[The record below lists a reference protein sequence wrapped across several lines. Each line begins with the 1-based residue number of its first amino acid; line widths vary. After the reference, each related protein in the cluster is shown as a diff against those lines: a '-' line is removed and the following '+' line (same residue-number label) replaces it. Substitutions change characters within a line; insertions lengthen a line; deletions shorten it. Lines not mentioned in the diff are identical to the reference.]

1 MTKKMKNPLN
11 RRLPRELKSEF
22 GKYLVIFLFF
32 IMVISLVSGFLVA
45 DTSLHTA
52 YLDAFDK
59 YNIEDG
65 NFAYAEEASD
75 DAIAAIEKDGK
86 VKVYA
91 NFYKEEDTDDFESTF
106 RAFGERNDIDK
117 VCLLDGDM
125 PKADTDVAIDR
136 LYAKNHDLEI
146 GDKFGVAG
154 KDLTISGIV
163 ALSDYSTLYQNASDM
178 MFDNDK
184 FGVGVMTDA
193 GFAALRENHL
203 YYNYSWSYDTA
214 PEDDAEA
221 KDMAEDLMPI
231 LAENGMLTNFL
242 PEYLNQAIIFAGDD
256 MGGDMSMILA
266 FLYIVIVILAFV
278 FSITIS
284 NNITKEANVI
294 GTLRA
299 SGYSRGEM
307 VRHYLI
313 MPMLVLLV
321 AAVVGN
327 VLGYTWLEQIFANQ
341 YLASYGLT
349 TYEVLLN
356 PQAFVLTTVIPLILL
371 FIINFVMLTV
381 KMRISPLQFIR
392 RDLSKRMKKKAFRL
406 NTKIPIMRRFQM
418 RVIFQNFPNHVMI
431 FFGVFFANF
440 ILMFG
445 MILQPMLAHYQ
456 NTITDNVLSA
466 YQYILKT
473 PAETET
479 GGAEKFCFGSLDTLP
494 EKRSSESVSLY
505 GVKPDSD
512 YVKLHSSGKKVDIST
527 AYAEKYGVEKGD
539 TITLK
544 DPYGSDKYK
553 FEVGGIYDYPST
565 IAVFME
571 QDLFRQ
577 TFDYDSDYFNAYFSD
592 QKIKDIDD
600 ALISTEITVDDLTKT
615 SRQLIRSMGSMMN
628 LFLVFGALMFVLILY
643 LLSKIIIEKNAQS
656 ISMVK
661 ILGYNNREINRIYLH
676 STTIV
681 VILCILITIPISSLV
696 MKEVVE
702 VVFFEYSGWITY
714 YSIIFTNQKSNT
726 ARGKLLLRYCFFLL
740 IINRKSPPLLFPHA
754 VVRRCTA
761 DCFAECFCEIAGAA
775 ESALHGDF
783 RHAQIRIGQQF
794 DALGNAVFRQISI
807 GCLVQVFLENGAAA
821 AAADVPCCGD
831 VL

>member
-65 NFAYAEEASD
+65 NFAYAEEAFD

-91 NFYKEEDTDDFESTF
+91 NFYKEESTDDFESTF

-136 LYAKNHDLEI
+136 LYAKNHNLEI

-203 YYNYSWSYDTA
+203 HYNYSWSYDTA

-327 VLGYTWLEQIFANQ
+327 VLGYTWLEQIFADQ

-349 TYEVLLN
+349 TYEVLIN

-392 RDLSKRMKKKAFRL
+392 RDLSKRKKKKAFRL

-445 MILQPMLAHYQ
+445 MILQPMLVHYQ

-479 GGAEKFCFGSLDTLP
+479 DGAEKFCFGSLDTLP

-512 YVKLHSSGKKVDIST
+512 YVKLYSSGKKVDIST

-714 YSIIFTNQKSNT
+714 YMPAVTYVEVAASGVICYAIVAFLLNQKVKKIPMS
-726 ARGKLLLRYCFFLL
+726 
-740 IINRKSPPLLFPHA
+740 
-754 VVRRCTA
+754 
-761 DCFAECFCEIAGAA
+761 
-775 ESALHGDF
+775 
-783 RHAQIRIGQQF
+783 
-794 DALGNAVFRQISI
+794 DALKNV
-807 GCLVQVFLENGAAA
+807 E
-821 AAADVPCCGD
+821 
-831 VL
+831 

>member
-75 DAIAAIEKDGK
+75 DAIAAIEKDSK

-154 KDLTISGIV
+154 KNLTISGIV

-203 YYNYSWSYDTA
+203 HYNYSWSYDTA

-392 RDLSKRMKKKAFRL
+392 RDLSKRKKKKAFRL

-445 MILQPMLAHYQ
+445 MILQPMLVHYQ

-479 GGAEKFCFGSLDTLP
+479 DGAEKFCFGSLDTLP

-714 YSIIFTNQKSNT
+714 YMPAVTYVEVAASGIICY
-726 ARGKLLLRYCFFLL
+726 AIVAFLL
-740 IINRKSPPLLFPHA
+740 NRKVKKIPMS
-754 VVRRCTA
+754 
-761 DCFAECFCEIAGAA
+761 
-775 ESALHGDF
+775 
-783 RHAQIRIGQQF
+783 
-794 DALGNAVFRQISI
+794 DALKNV
-807 GCLVQVFLENGAAA
+807 E
-821 AAADVPCCGD
+821 
-831 VL
+831 

>member
-203 YYNYSWSYDTA
+203 HYNYSWSYDTA

-349 TYEVLLN
+349 TYEVLIN

-392 RDLSKRMKKKAFRL
+392 RDLSKRKKKKAFRL

-445 MILQPMLAHYQ
+445 MILQPMLVHYQ

-479 GGAEKFCFGSLDTLP
+479 DGAEKFCFGSLDTLP

-714 YSIIFTNQKSNT
+714 YMPAVTYVEVAASGIICY
-726 ARGKLLLRYCFFLL
+726 AIVAFLL
-740 IINRKSPPLLFPHA
+740 NRKVKKIPMS
-754 VVRRCTA
+754 
-761 DCFAECFCEIAGAA
+761 
-775 ESALHGDF
+775 
-783 RHAQIRIGQQF
+783 
-794 DALGNAVFRQISI
+794 DALKNV
-807 GCLVQVFLENGAAA
+807 E
-821 AAADVPCCGD
+821 
-831 VL
+831 

>member
-52 YLDAFDK
+52 YLEAFDK

-203 YYNYSWSYDTA
+203 HYNYSWGYDTA

-284 NNITKEANVI
+284 NNITKEANAI

-356 PQAFVLTTVIPLILL
+356 PQAFVLTTMIPLILL

-392 RDLSKRMKKKAFRL
+392 RDLSKRKKKKAFRL

-418 RVIFQNFPNHVMI
+418 RVILQNFPNHVMI

-445 MILQPMLAHYQ
+445 MILQPMLVHYQ

-479 GGAEKFCFGSLDTLP
+479 DGAEKFCFGSLDTLP

-512 YVKLHSSGKKVDIST
+512 YVKLHSSGKKVDISI

-714 YSIIFTNQKSNT
+714 YMPAVTYVEVAASGIICY
-726 ARGKLLLRYCFFLL
+726 AIVAFLL
-740 IINRKSPPLLFPHA
+740 NRKVKKIPMS
-754 VVRRCTA
+754 
-761 DCFAECFCEIAGAA
+761 
-775 ESALHGDF
+775 
-783 RHAQIRIGQQF
+783 
-794 DALGNAVFRQISI
+794 DALKNV
-807 GCLVQVFLENGAAA
+807 E
-821 AAADVPCCGD
+821 
-831 VL
+831 

>member
-125 PKADTDVAIDR
+125 PRADTDVAIDR

-203 YYNYSWSYDTA
+203 HYNYSWSYDTA

-392 RDLSKRMKKKAFRL
+392 RDLSKRKRKKAFRL

-445 MILQPMLAHYQ
+445 MILQPMLVHYQ

-479 GGAEKFCFGSLDTLP
+479 DGAEKFCFGSLDTLP

-714 YSIIFTNQKSNT
+714 YMPAVTYVEVAASGVICYAIV
-726 ARGKLLLRYCFFLL
+726 AFLL
-740 IINRKSPPLLFPHA
+740 NRKVKKIPMS
-754 VVRRCTA
+754 
-761 DCFAECFCEIAGAA
+761 
-775 ESALHGDF
+775 
-783 RHAQIRIGQQF
+783 
-794 DALGNAVFRQISI
+794 DALKNV
-807 GCLVQVFLENGAAA
+807 E
-821 AAADVPCCGD
+821 
-831 VL
+831 

>member
-65 NFAYAEEASD
+65 NFAYVEEASD

-203 YYNYSWSYDTA
+203 HYNYSWSYDTA

-392 RDLSKRMKKKAFRL
+392 RDLSKRKKKKAFRL

-445 MILQPMLAHYQ
+445 MILQPMLVHYQ

-479 GGAEKFCFGSLDTLP
+479 DGAEKFCFDSLDTLP

-714 YSIIFTNQKSNT
+714 YMPAVTYVEVAASGIICY
-726 ARGKLLLRYCFFLL
+726 AIVAFLL
-740 IINRKSPPLLFPHA
+740 NRKVKKIPMS
-754 VVRRCTA
+754 
-761 DCFAECFCEIAGAA
+761 
-775 ESALHGDF
+775 
-783 RHAQIRIGQQF
+783 
-794 DALGNAVFRQISI
+794 DALKNV
-807 GCLVQVFLENGAAA
+807 E
-821 AAADVPCCGD
+821 
-831 VL
+831 

>member
-65 NFAYAEEASD
+65 NFAYAEEAFD

-91 NFYKEEDTDDFESTF
+91 NFYKEESTDDFESTF

-136 LYAKNHDLEI
+136 LYAKNHNLEI

-203 YYNYSWSYDTA
+203 HYNYSWSYDTA

-327 VLGYTWLEQIFANQ
+327 VLGYTWLEQIFADQ

-349 TYEVLLN
+349 TYEVLIN

-392 RDLSKRMKKKAFRL
+392 RDLSKRKKKKAFRL

-445 MILQPMLAHYQ
+445 MILQPMLVHYQ

-479 GGAEKFCFGSLDTLP
+479 DGAEKFCFGSLDTLP

-512 YVKLHSSGKKVDIST
+512 YVKLYSSGKKVDIST

-702 VVFFEYSGWITY
+702 VVFFEYSGWITMHFLQL
-714 YSIIFTNQKSNT
+714 SI
-726 ARGKLLLRYCFFLL
+726 L
-740 IINRKSPPLLFPHA
+740 
-754 VVRRCTA
+754 
-761 DCFAECFCEIAGAA
+761 
-775 ESALHGDF
+775 
-783 RHAQIRIGQQF
+783 
-794 DALGNAVFRQISI
+794 
-807 GCLVQVFLENGAAA
+807 
-821 AAADVPCCGD
+821 
-831 VL
+831 

>member
-203 YYNYSWSYDTA
+203 HYNYSWSYDTA

-381 KMRISPLQFIR
+381 KMQISPLQFIR
-392 RDLSKRMKKKAFRL
+392 RDLSKRKKKKAFRL

-445 MILQPMLAHYQ
+445 MILQPMLVHYQ

-479 GGAEKFCFGSLDTLP
+479 DGAEKFCFGSLDTLP

-571 QDLFRQ
+571 QDLFNQ

-643 LLSKIIIEKNAQS
+643 LLSKIIVEKNAQS

-714 YSIIFTNQKSNT
+714 YMPAVTYVEVAASGIICY
-726 ARGKLLLRYCFFLL
+726 AIVAFLL
-740 IINRKSPPLLFPHA
+740 NRKVKKIPMS
-754 VVRRCTA
+754 
-761 DCFAECFCEIAGAA
+761 
-775 ESALHGDF
+775 
-783 RHAQIRIGQQF
+783 
-794 DALGNAVFRQISI
+794 DALKNV
-807 GCLVQVFLENGAAA
+807 E
-821 AAADVPCCGD
+821 
-831 VL
+831 

>member
-91 NFYKEEDTDDFESTF
+91 NFYKEESTDDFESTF
-106 RAFGERNDIDK
+106 RVFGERNDIDK

-154 KDLTISGIV
+154 KDLIISGIV

-203 YYNYSWSYDTA
+203 HYNYSWSYDTA

-256 MGGDMSMILA
+256 MGSDMSMILA

-392 RDLSKRMKKKAFRL
+392 RDLSKRKKKKAFRL

-445 MILQPMLAHYQ
+445 MILQPMLVHYQ

-479 GGAEKFCFGSLDTLP
+479 DGAEKFCFGSLDTLP

-714 YSIIFTNQKSNT
+714 YMPAVTYVEVAASGIICY
-726 ARGKLLLRYCFFLL
+726 AIVAFLL
-740 IINRKSPPLLFPHA
+740 NRKVKKIPMS
-754 VVRRCTA
+754 
-761 DCFAECFCEIAGAA
+761 
-775 ESALHGDF
+775 
-783 RHAQIRIGQQF
+783 
-794 DALGNAVFRQISI
+794 DALKNV
-807 GCLVQVFLENGAAA
+807 E
-821 AAADVPCCGD
+821 
-831 VL
+831 

>member
-154 KDLTISGIV
+154 KALTISGIV

-203 YYNYSWSYDTA
+203 HYNYSWSYDTA

-256 MGGDMSMILA
+256 MGSDMSMILA

-392 RDLSKRMKKKAFRL
+392 RDLSKRKKKKAFRL

-445 MILQPMLAHYQ
+445 MILQPMLVHYQ
-456 NTITDNVLSA
+456 DTITDNMFSA

-479 GGAEKFCFGSLDTLP
+479 DGAEKFCFGSLDTLP

-505 GVKPDSD
+505 GVKPGSD

-714 YSIIFTNQKSNT
+714 YMPAVTYVEVAASGIICY
-726 ARGKLLLRYCFFLL
+726 AIVAFLL
-740 IINRKSPPLLFPHA
+740 NRKVKKIPMS
-754 VVRRCTA
+754 
-761 DCFAECFCEIAGAA
+761 
-775 ESALHGDF
+775 
-783 RHAQIRIGQQF
+783 
-794 DALGNAVFRQISI
+794 DALKNV
-807 GCLVQVFLENGAAA
+807 E
-821 AAADVPCCGD
+821 
-831 VL
+831 

>member
-65 NFAYAEEASD
+65 NFAYVEEASD

-203 YYNYSWSYDTA
+203 HYNYSWSYNTA

-221 KDMAEDLMPI
+221 KDMAEDLLPI

-356 PQAFVLTTVIPLILL
+356 PQAFVLTTVIPMILL

-392 RDLSKRMKKKAFRL
+392 RDLSKRKKKKAFRL
-406 NTKIPIMRRFQM
+406 NTKIPIMRRFQV

-445 MILQPMLAHYQ
+445 MILQPMLVHYQ

-479 GGAEKFCFGSLDTLP
+479 DGAEKFCFGSLDTLP

-714 YSIIFTNQKSNT
+714 YMPAATYVEVAASGIICY
-726 ARGKLLLRYCFFLL
+726 AIVAFLP
-740 IINRKSPPLLFPHA
+740 NRKVKKIPMS
-754 VVRRCTA
+754 
-761 DCFAECFCEIAGAA
+761 
-775 ESALHGDF
+775 
-783 RHAQIRIGQQF
+783 
-794 DALGNAVFRQISI
+794 DALKNV
-807 GCLVQVFLENGAAA
+807 E
-821 AAADVPCCGD
+821 
-831 VL
+831 

>member
-136 LYAKNHDLEI
+136 LYAKNHNLEI

-203 YYNYSWSYDTA
+203 HYNYSWSYDTA

-327 VLGYTWLEQIFANQ
+327 VLGYTWLEQIFADQ

-349 TYEVLLN
+349 TYEVLIN

-392 RDLSKRMKKKAFRL
+392 RDLSKRKKKKAFRL

-445 MILQPMLAHYQ
+445 MILQPMLVHYQ

-479 GGAEKFCFGSLDTLP
+479 DGAEKFCFGSLDTLP

-512 YVKLHSSGKKVDIST
+512 YVKLYSSGKKVDIST

-714 YSIIFTNQKSNT
+714 YMPAVTYVEVAASGVICYAIV
-726 ARGKLLLRYCFFLL
+726 AFLL
-740 IINRKSPPLLFPHA
+740 NRKVKKIPMS
-754 VVRRCTA
+754 
-761 DCFAECFCEIAGAA
+761 
-775 ESALHGDF
+775 
-783 RHAQIRIGQQF
+783 
-794 DALGNAVFRQISI
+794 DALKNV
-807 GCLVQVFLENGAAA
+807 E
-821 AAADVPCCGD
+821 
-831 VL
+831 

>member
-75 DAIAAIEKDGK
+75 DAVAAIEKDGK

-106 RAFGERNDIDK
+106 RVFGERNDIDK

-203 YYNYSWSYDTA
+203 HYNYSWSYDTA

-256 MGGDMSMILA
+256 MGSDMSMILA

-392 RDLSKRMKKKAFRL
+392 RDLSKRKKKKAFRL

-445 MILQPMLAHYQ
+445 MILQPMLVHYQ

-479 GGAEKFCFGSLDTLP
+479 DGAEKFCFGSLDTLP

-696 MKEVVE
+696 MKEVME

-714 YSIIFTNQKSNT
+714 YMPAVTYVEVAASGVICYAIV
-726 ARGKLLLRYCFFLL
+726 AFLL
-740 IINRKSPPLLFPHA
+740 NRKVKKIPMS
-754 VVRRCTA
+754 
-761 DCFAECFCEIAGAA
+761 
-775 ESALHGDF
+775 
-783 RHAQIRIGQQF
+783 
-794 DALGNAVFRQISI
+794 DALKNV
-807 GCLVQVFLENGAAA
+807 E
-821 AAADVPCCGD
+821 
-831 VL
+831 

>member
-125 PKADTDVAIDR
+125 PRADTDVAIDR

-203 YYNYSWSYDTA
+203 HYNYSWSYDTA

-221 KDMAEDLMPI
+221 KDMAEDLMPV

-349 TYEVLLN
+349 TYEVLIN

-392 RDLSKRMKKKAFRL
+392 RDLSKRKKKKAFRL

-418 RVIFQNFPNHVMI
+418 RVIFQNLPNHVMI

-445 MILQPMLAHYQ
+445 MILQPMLVHYQ

-479 GGAEKFCFGSLDTLP
+479 DGAEKFCFGSLDTLP

-714 YSIIFTNQKSNT
+714 YMPAVTYVEVAASGVICYAIV
-726 ARGKLLLRYCFFLL
+726 AFLL
-740 IINRKSPPLLFPHA
+740 NRKVKKIPMS
-754 VVRRCTA
+754 
-761 DCFAECFCEIAGAA
+761 
-775 ESALHGDF
+775 
-783 RHAQIRIGQQF
+783 
-794 DALGNAVFRQISI
+794 DALKNV
-807 GCLVQVFLENGAAA
+807 E
-821 AAADVPCCGD
+821 
-831 VL
+831 

>member
-203 YYNYSWSYDTA
+203 HYNYSWSYDTA

-256 MGGDMSMILA
+256 MGSDMSMILA

-392 RDLSKRMKKKAFRL
+392 RDLSKRKKKKAFRL

-479 GGAEKFCFGSLDTLP
+479 DGAEKFCFGSLDTLP

-714 YSIIFTNQKSNT
+714 YMPAVTYVEVAASGIICY
-726 ARGKLLLRYCFFLL
+726 AIVAFLL
-740 IINRKSPPLLFPHA
+740 NRKVKKIPMS
-754 VVRRCTA
+754 
-761 DCFAECFCEIAGAA
+761 
-775 ESALHGDF
+775 
-783 RHAQIRIGQQF
+783 
-794 DALGNAVFRQISI
+794 DALKNV
-807 GCLVQVFLENGAAA
+807 E
-821 AAADVPCCGD
+821 
-831 VL
+831 

>member
-203 YYNYSWSYDTA
+203 HYNYSWSYDTA

-284 NNITKEANVI
+284 NNITREANVI

-392 RDLSKRMKKKAFRL
+392 RDLSKRKKKKAFRL

-445 MILQPMLAHYQ
+445 MILQPMLVHYQ

-466 YQYILKT
+466 YQYILKA

-479 GGAEKFCFGSLDTLP
+479 DGAEKFCFGSLDTLP

-714 YSIIFTNQKSNT
+714 YMPAVTYVEVAASGIICY
-726 ARGKLLLRYCFFLL
+726 AIVAFLL
-740 IINRKSPPLLFPHA
+740 NRKVKKIPMS
-754 VVRRCTA
+754 
-761 DCFAECFCEIAGAA
+761 
-775 ESALHGDF
+775 
-783 RHAQIRIGQQF
+783 
-794 DALGNAVFRQISI
+794 DALKNV
-807 GCLVQVFLENGAAA
+807 E
-821 AAADVPCCGD
+821 
-831 VL
+831 

>member
-203 YYNYSWSYDTA
+203 HYNYSWSYDTA

-381 KMRISPLQFIR
+381 KMQISPLQFIR
-392 RDLSKRMKKKAFRL
+392 RDLSKRKKKKAFRL

-445 MILQPMLAHYQ
+445 MILQPMLVHYQ

-479 GGAEKFCFGSLDTLP
+479 DGAEKFCFGSLDTLP

-615 SRQLIRSMGSMMN
+615 FRQLIRSMGSMMN

-714 YSIIFTNQKSNT
+714 YMPAVTYVEVAASGIICY
-726 ARGKLLLRYCFFLL
+726 AIVAFLL
-740 IINRKSPPLLFPHA
+740 NRKVKKIPMS
-754 VVRRCTA
+754 
-761 DCFAECFCEIAGAA
+761 
-775 ESALHGDF
+775 
-783 RHAQIRIGQQF
+783 
-794 DALGNAVFRQISI
+794 DALKNV
-807 GCLVQVFLENGAAA
+807 E
-821 AAADVPCCGD
+821 
-831 VL
+831 

>member
-52 YLDAFDK
+52 YLDAFEK

-125 PKADTDVAIDR
+125 PRADTDVAIDR

-203 YYNYSWSYDTA
+203 HYNYSWSYDTA

-327 VLGYTWLEQIFANQ
+327 VLGYTWLEQIFADQ

-392 RDLSKRMKKKAFRL
+392 RDLSKRKKKKAFRL

-445 MILQPMLAHYQ
+445 MILQPMLVHYQ

-479 GGAEKFCFGSLDTLP
+479 DGAEKFCFGSLDTLP

-571 QDLFRQ
+571 QDLFNQ
-577 TFDYDSDYFNAYFSD
+577 MFDYDSDYFNAYFSD

-696 MKEVVE
+696 MKEVME

-714 YSIIFTNQKSNT
+714 YMPAVTYVEVAASGVICYAIV
-726 ARGKLLLRYCFFLL
+726 AFLL
-740 IINRKSPPLLFPHA
+740 NRKVKKIPRS
-754 VVRRCTA
+754 
-761 DCFAECFCEIAGAA
+761 
-775 ESALHGDF
+775 
-783 RHAQIRIGQQF
+783 
-794 DALGNAVFRQISI
+794 DALKNV
-807 GCLVQVFLENGAAA
+807 E
-821 AAADVPCCGD
+821 
-831 VL
+831 

>member
-203 YYNYSWSYDTA
+203 HYNYSWSYDTA

-392 RDLSKRMKKKAFRL
+392 RDLSKRKKKKAFRL

-418 RVIFQNFPNHVMI
+418 RVIFQNFPNHIMI

-445 MILQPMLAHYQ
+445 MILQPMLVHYQ

-473 PAETET
+473 PTETET
-479 GGAEKFCFGSLDTLP
+479 DGAEKFCFGSLDTLP

-714 YSIIFTNQKSNT
+714 YMPAVTYVEVAASGIICY
-726 ARGKLLLRYCFFLL
+726 AIVAFLL
-740 IINRKSPPLLFPHA
+740 NRKVKKIPMS
-754 VVRRCTA
+754 
-761 DCFAECFCEIAGAA
+761 
-775 ESALHGDF
+775 
-783 RHAQIRIGQQF
+783 
-794 DALGNAVFRQISI
+794 DALKNV
-807 GCLVQVFLENGAAA
+807 E
-821 AAADVPCCGD
+821 
-831 VL
+831 

>member
-11 RRLPRELKSEF
+11 RRLPRELKNEF

-154 KDLTISGIV
+154 KALTISGIV

-203 YYNYSWSYDTA
+203 HYNYSWSYDTA

-256 MGGDMSMILA
+256 MGSDMSMILA

-284 NNITKEANVI
+284 NNITREANVI

-371 FIINFVMLTV
+371 FLINFVMLTV

-392 RDLSKRMKKKAFRL
+392 RDLSKRKKKKAFRL

-445 MILQPMLAHYQ
+445 MILQPMLVHYQ

-479 GGAEKFCFGSLDTLP
+479 DGAEKFCFGSLDTLP

-714 YSIIFTNQKSNT
+714 YMPAVTYVKVAVSGIICY
-726 ARGKLLLRYCFFLL
+726 AIVAFLL
-740 IINRKSPPLLFPHA
+740 TRKVKKIPMS
-754 VVRRCTA
+754 
-761 DCFAECFCEIAGAA
+761 
-775 ESALHGDF
+775 
-783 RHAQIRIGQQF
+783 
-794 DALGNAVFRQISI
+794 DALKNV
-807 GCLVQVFLENGAAA
+807 E
-821 AAADVPCCGD
+821 
-831 VL
+831 

>member
-154 KDLTISGIV
+154 KNLTISGIV

-203 YYNYSWSYDTA
+203 HYNYSWSYDTA

-284 NNITKEANVI
+284 NNITREANVI

-392 RDLSKRMKKKAFRL
+392 RDLSKRKKKKAFRL

-445 MILQPMLAHYQ
+445 MILQPMLVHYQ

-473 PAETET
+473 PTETET
-479 GGAEKFCFGSLDTLP
+479 DGAEKFCFGSLDTLP

-571 QDLFRQ
+571 QDLFHQ

-714 YSIIFTNQKSNT
+714 YMPAVTYVEVAASGIICY
-726 ARGKLLLRYCFFLL
+726 AIVAFLL
-740 IINRKSPPLLFPHA
+740 NRKVKKIPMS
-754 VVRRCTA
+754 
-761 DCFAECFCEIAGAA
+761 
-775 ESALHGDF
+775 
-783 RHAQIRIGQQF
+783 
-794 DALGNAVFRQISI
+794 DALKNV
-807 GCLVQVFLENGAAA
+807 E
-821 AAADVPCCGD
+821 
-831 VL
+831 

>member
-11 RRLPRELKSEF
+11 RRLPRELKNEF

-203 YYNYSWSYDTA
+203 HYNYSWSYDTA

-256 MGGDMSMILA
+256 MGSDMSMILA

-299 SGYSRGEM
+299 SGYSRREM

-392 RDLSKRMKKKAFRL
+392 RDLSKRKKKKAFRL

-445 MILQPMLAHYQ
+445 MILQPMLVHYQ

-479 GGAEKFCFGSLDTLP
+479 DGAEKFCFGSLDTLP

-714 YSIIFTNQKSNT
+714 YMPAVTYVKVAVSGIICY
-726 ARGKLLLRYCFFLL
+726 AIVAFLL
-740 IINRKSPPLLFPHA
+740 NRKVKKIPMS
-754 VVRRCTA
+754 
-761 DCFAECFCEIAGAA
+761 
-775 ESALHGDF
+775 
-783 RHAQIRIGQQF
+783 
-794 DALGNAVFRQISI
+794 DALKNV
-807 GCLVQVFLENGAAA
+807 E
-821 AAADVPCCGD
+821 
-831 VL
+831 

>member
-203 YYNYSWSYDTA
+203 HYNYSWSYDTA

-266 FLYIVIVILAFV
+266 FLCIVIVILAFV

-381 KMRISPLQFIR
+381 KMQISPLQFIR
-392 RDLSKRMKKKAFRL
+392 RDLSKRKKKKAFRL

-445 MILQPMLAHYQ
+445 MILQPMLVHYQ

-479 GGAEKFCFGSLDTLP
+479 DGAEKFCFGSLDTLP

-714 YSIIFTNQKSNT
+714 YMPAVTYVEVAASGIICY
-726 ARGKLLLRYCFFLL
+726 AIVAFLL
-740 IINRKSPPLLFPHA
+740 NRKVKKIPMS
-754 VVRRCTA
+754 
-761 DCFAECFCEIAGAA
+761 
-775 ESALHGDF
+775 
-783 RHAQIRIGQQF
+783 
-794 DALGNAVFRQISI
+794 DALKNV
-807 GCLVQVFLENGAAA
+807 E
-821 AAADVPCCGD
+821 
-831 VL
+831 

>member
-203 YYNYSWSYDTA
+203 HYNYSWSYDTA

-445 MILQPMLAHYQ
+445 MILQPMLVHYQ

-479 GGAEKFCFGSLDTLP
+479 DGAEKFCFGSLDTLP

-615 SRQLIRSMGSMMN
+615 SRQLIRSMGSMMD

-714 YSIIFTNQKSNT
+714 YMPAVTYVEVAASGIICY
-726 ARGKLLLRYCFFLL
+726 AIVAFLL
-740 IINRKSPPLLFPHA
+740 NRKVKKIPMS
-754 VVRRCTA
+754 
-761 DCFAECFCEIAGAA
+761 
-775 ESALHGDF
+775 
-783 RHAQIRIGQQF
+783 
-794 DALGNAVFRQISI
+794 DALKNV
-807 GCLVQVFLENGAAA
+807 E
-821 AAADVPCCGD
+821 
-831 VL
+831 

>member
-154 KDLTISGIV
+154 KNLTISGIV

-193 GFAALRENHL
+193 GFATLRENHL
-203 YYNYSWSYDTA
+203 HYNYSWSYDTA

-284 NNITKEANVI
+284 NNITREANVI

-392 RDLSKRMKKKAFRL
+392 RDLSKRKKKKAFRL

-445 MILQPMLAHYQ
+445 MILQPMLVHYQ

-473 PAETET
+473 PTETET
-479 GGAEKFCFGSLDTLP
+479 DGAEKFCFGSLDTLP

-714 YSIIFTNQKSNT
+714 YMPAVTYVEVAASGIICY
-726 ARGKLLLRYCFFLL
+726 AIVAFLL
-740 IINRKSPPLLFPHA
+740 NRKVKKIPMS
-754 VVRRCTA
+754 
-761 DCFAECFCEIAGAA
+761 
-775 ESALHGDF
+775 
-783 RHAQIRIGQQF
+783 
-794 DALGNAVFRQISI
+794 DALKNV
-807 GCLVQVFLENGAAA
+807 E
-821 AAADVPCCGD
+821 
-831 VL
+831 

>member
-445 MILQPMLAHYQ
+445 MILQPMLVHYQ

-479 GGAEKFCFGSLDTLP
+479 DGAEKFCFGSLDTLP

-714 YSIIFTNQKSNT
+714 YMPAVTYVEVAASGIICY
-726 ARGKLLLRYCFFLL
+726 AIVAFLL
-740 IINRKSPPLLFPHA
+740 NRKVKKIPMS
-754 VVRRCTA
+754 
-761 DCFAECFCEIAGAA
+761 
-775 ESALHGDF
+775 
-783 RHAQIRIGQQF
+783 
-794 DALGNAVFRQISI
+794 DALKNV
-807 GCLVQVFLENGAAA
+807 E
-821 AAADVPCCGD
+821 
-831 VL
+831 

>member
-52 YLDAFDK
+52 YLNAFDK

-203 YYNYSWSYDTA
+203 HYNYSWSYDTA

-392 RDLSKRMKKKAFRL
+392 RDLSKRKKKKAFRL

-445 MILQPMLAHYQ
+445 MILQPMLVHYQ

-479 GGAEKFCFGSLDTLP
+479 DGAEKFCFGSLDTLP

-714 YSIIFTNQKSNT
+714 YMPAVTYVEVAASGIICY
-726 ARGKLLLRYCFFLL
+726 AIVAFLL
-740 IINRKSPPLLFPHA
+740 NRKVKKIPMS
-754 VVRRCTA
+754 
-761 DCFAECFCEIAGAA
+761 
-775 ESALHGDF
+775 
-783 RHAQIRIGQQF
+783 
-794 DALGNAVFRQISI
+794 DALKNV
-807 GCLVQVFLENGAAA
+807 E
-821 AAADVPCCGD
+821 
-831 VL
+831 

>member
-193 GFAALRENHL
+193 GFATLRENHL
-203 YYNYSWSYDTA
+203 HYNYSWSYDTA

-256 MGGDMSMILA
+256 MGSDMSMILA

-341 YLASYGLT
+341 YLASYSLT

-371 FIINFVMLTV
+371 FIINFVMLIV

-392 RDLSKRMKKKAFRL
+392 RDLSKRKKKKAFRL

-445 MILQPMLAHYQ
+445 MILQPMLVHYQ

-479 GGAEKFCFGSLDTLP
+479 DGAEKFCFGSLDTLP

-714 YSIIFTNQKSNT
+714 YMPAVTYVEVAASGIICY
-726 ARGKLLLRYCFFLL
+726 AIVAFLL
-740 IINRKSPPLLFPHA
+740 NRKVKKIPMS
-754 VVRRCTA
+754 
-761 DCFAECFCEIAGAA
+761 
-775 ESALHGDF
+775 
-783 RHAQIRIGQQF
+783 
-794 DALGNAVFRQISI
+794 DALKNV
-807 GCLVQVFLENGAAA
+807 E
-821 AAADVPCCGD
+821 
-831 VL
+831 

>member
-203 YYNYSWSYDTA
+203 HYNYSWSYDTA

-371 FIINFVMLTV
+371 FIINFVMLTI

-392 RDLSKRMKKKAFRL
+392 RDLSKRKKKKAFRL

-445 MILQPMLAHYQ
+445 MILQPMLVHYQ

-479 GGAEKFCFGSLDTLP
+479 DGAEKFCFGSLDTLP

-714 YSIIFTNQKSNT
+714 YMPAVTYVEVAASGIICY
-726 ARGKLLLRYCFFLL
+726 AIVAFLL
-740 IINRKSPPLLFPHA
+740 NRKVKKIPMS
-754 VVRRCTA
+754 
-761 DCFAECFCEIAGAA
+761 E
-775 ESALHGDF
+775 ALK
-783 RHAQIRIGQQF
+783 
-794 DALGNAVFRQISI
+794 NV
-807 GCLVQVFLENGAAA
+807 E
-821 AAADVPCCGD
+821 
-831 VL
+831 

>member
-203 YYNYSWSYDTA
+203 HYNYSWSYDTA

-392 RDLSKRMKKKAFRL
+392 RDLSKRKKKKAFRL

-445 MILQPMLAHYQ
+445 MILQPMLVHYQ

-479 GGAEKFCFGSLDTLP
+479 DGAEKFCFGSLDTLP

-577 TFDYDSDYFNAYFSD
+577 TFDYDSDYFSAYFSD

-696 MKEVVE
+696 MKEVME

-714 YSIIFTNQKSNT
+714 YMPAVTYVEVAASGVICYAIV
-726 ARGKLLLRYCFFLL
+726 AFLL
-740 IINRKSPPLLFPHA
+740 NRKVKKIPMS
-754 VVRRCTA
+754 
-761 DCFAECFCEIAGAA
+761 
-775 ESALHGDF
+775 
-783 RHAQIRIGQQF
+783 
-794 DALGNAVFRQISI
+794 DALKNV
-807 GCLVQVFLENGAAA
+807 E
-821 AAADVPCCGD
+821 
-831 VL
+831 

>member
-203 YYNYSWSYDTA
+203 HYNYSWSYDTA

-242 PEYLNQAIIFAGDD
+242 PEYLNQAIIFAGND

-392 RDLSKRMKKKAFRL
+392 RDLSKRKKKKAFRL

-445 MILQPMLAHYQ
+445 MILQPMLVHYQ

-479 GGAEKFCFGSLDTLP
+479 DGAEKFCFGSLDTLP

-714 YSIIFTNQKSNT
+714 YMPAVTYVEVAASGIICY
-726 ARGKLLLRYCFFLL
+726 AIVAFLL
-740 IINRKSPPLLFPHA
+740 NRKVKKIPMS
-754 VVRRCTA
+754 
-761 DCFAECFCEIAGAA
+761 
-775 ESALHGDF
+775 
-783 RHAQIRIGQQF
+783 
-794 DALGNAVFRQISI
+794 DALKNV
-807 GCLVQVFLENGAAA
+807 E
-821 AAADVPCCGD
+821 
-831 VL
+831 

>member
-52 YLDAFDK
+52 YLEAFDK

-163 ALSDYSTLYQNASDM
+163 DLSDYSTLYQNASDM

-203 YYNYSWSYDTA
+203 HYNYSWSYDTV

-356 PQAFVLTTVIPLILL
+356 PQAFVLTTMIPLILL

-392 RDLSKRMKKKAFRL
+392 RDLSKRKKKKAFRL

-418 RVIFQNFPNHVMI
+418 RVILQNFPNHVMI

-445 MILQPMLAHYQ
+445 MILQPMLVHYQ

-479 GGAEKFCFGSLDTLP
+479 DGAEKFCFGSLDTLP

-512 YVKLHSSGKKVDIST
+512 YVKLHSSGKKVDISI

-714 YSIIFTNQKSNT
+714 YMPAVTYVEVAALGIICY
-726 ARGKLLLRYCFFLL
+726 AIVAFLL
-740 IINRKSPPLLFPHA
+740 NWKVKKIPMS
-754 VVRRCTA
+754 
-761 DCFAECFCEIAGAA
+761 
-775 ESALHGDF
+775 
-783 RHAQIRIGQQF
+783 
-794 DALGNAVFRQISI
+794 DALKNV
-807 GCLVQVFLENGAAA
+807 E
-821 AAADVPCCGD
+821 
-831 VL
+831 

>member
-136 LYAKNHDLEI
+136 LYTKNHDLEI

-203 YYNYSWSYDTA
+203 HYNYSWSYDTA

-381 KMRISPLQFIR
+381 KMQISPLQFIR
-392 RDLSKRMKKKAFRL
+392 RDLSKRKKKKAFRL

-445 MILQPMLAHYQ
+445 MILQPMLVHYQ

-479 GGAEKFCFGSLDTLP
+479 DGAEKFCFGSLDTLP

-714 YSIIFTNQKSNT
+714 YMPAVTYVEVAASGIICY
-726 ARGKLLLRYCFFLL
+726 AIVAFLL
-740 IINRKSPPLLFPHA
+740 NRKVKKIPMS
-754 VVRRCTA
+754 
-761 DCFAECFCEIAGAA
+761 
-775 ESALHGDF
+775 
-783 RHAQIRIGQQF
+783 
-794 DALGNAVFRQISI
+794 DALKNV
-807 GCLVQVFLENGAAA
+807 E
-821 AAADVPCCGD
+821 
-831 VL
+831 

>member
-203 YYNYSWSYDTA
+203 HYNYSWSYDTA

-284 NNITKEANVI
+284 NNITREANVI

-392 RDLSKRMKKKAFRL
+392 RDLSKRKKKKAFRL

-445 MILQPMLAHYQ
+445 MILQPMLVHYQ

-466 YQYILKT
+466 YQYILKA

-479 GGAEKFCFGSLDTLP
+479 DGAEKFCFGSLDTLP

-714 YSIIFTNQKSNT
+714 YMPAVTYVEVAASGIICY
-726 ARGKLLLRYCFFLL
+726 AIVAYLL
-740 IINRKSPPLLFPHA
+740 NRKVKKIPMS
-754 VVRRCTA
+754 
-761 DCFAECFCEIAGAA
+761 
-775 ESALHGDF
+775 
-783 RHAQIRIGQQF
+783 
-794 DALGNAVFRQISI
+794 DALKNV
-807 GCLVQVFLENGAAA
+807 E
-821 AAADVPCCGD
+821 
-831 VL
+831 

>member
-52 YLDAFDK
+52 YLEAFDK

-163 ALSDYSTLYQNASDM
+163 DLSDYSTLYQNASDM

-203 YYNYSWSYDTA
+203 HYNYSWSYDTV

-356 PQAFVLTTVIPLILL
+356 PQAFVLTTMIPLILL

-392 RDLSKRMKKKAFRL
+392 RDLSKRKKKKAFRL

-418 RVIFQNFPNHVMI
+418 RVILQNFPNHVMI

-445 MILQPMLAHYQ
+445 MILQPMLVHYQ

-479 GGAEKFCFGSLDTLP
+479 DGAEKFCFGSLDTLP

-512 YVKLHSSGKKVDIST
+512 YVKLHSSGKKVDISI

-714 YSIIFTNQKSNT
+714 YMPAVTYVEVAASGIICY
-726 ARGKLLLRYCFFLL
+726 AIVAFLL
-740 IINRKSPPLLFPHA
+740 NRKVKKIPMS
-754 VVRRCTA
+754 
-761 DCFAECFCEIAGAA
+761 
-775 ESALHGDF
+775 
-783 RHAQIRIGQQF
+783 
-794 DALGNAVFRQISI
+794 DALKNV
-807 GCLVQVFLENGAAA
+807 E
-821 AAADVPCCGD
+821 
-831 VL
+831 

>member
-106 RAFGERNDIDK
+106 RAFGERNHIDK

-203 YYNYSWSYDTA
+203 HYNYSWSYDTA

-392 RDLSKRMKKKAFRL
+392 RDLSKRKKKKAFRL

-445 MILQPMLAHYQ
+445 MILQPMLVHYQ

-479 GGAEKFCFGSLDTLP
+479 DGAERFCFGSLDTLP

-714 YSIIFTNQKSNT
+714 YMPAVTYVEVAASGVICYAIV
-726 ARGKLLLRYCFFLL
+726 AFLL
-740 IINRKSPPLLFPHA
+740 NRKVKKIPMS
-754 VVRRCTA
+754 
-761 DCFAECFCEIAGAA
+761 
-775 ESALHGDF
+775 
-783 RHAQIRIGQQF
+783 
-794 DALGNAVFRQISI
+794 DALKNV
-807 GCLVQVFLENGAAA
+807 E
-821 AAADVPCCGD
+821 
-831 VL
+831 

>member
-203 YYNYSWSYDTA
+203 HYNYSWSYDTA

-256 MGGDMSMILA
+256 MGSDMSMILA

-371 FIINFVMLTV
+371 FLINFVMLTV

-392 RDLSKRMKKKAFRL
+392 RDLSKRKKKKAFRL

-445 MILQPMLAHYQ
+445 MILQPMLVHYQ

-473 PAETET
+473 LAETET
-479 GGAEKFCFGSLDTLP
+479 DGAEKFCFGSLDTLP

-505 GVKPDSD
+505 GVKPDSE
-512 YVKLHSSGKKVDIST
+512 YVKLYSSGKKVDIST

-714 YSIIFTNQKSNT
+714 YMPAVTYVKVAVSGIICY
-726 ARGKLLLRYCFFLL
+726 AIVAFLL
-740 IINRKSPPLLFPHA
+740 NRKVKKIPMS
-754 VVRRCTA
+754 
-761 DCFAECFCEIAGAA
+761 
-775 ESALHGDF
+775 
-783 RHAQIRIGQQF
+783 
-794 DALGNAVFRQISI
+794 DALKNV
-807 GCLVQVFLENGAAA
+807 E
-821 AAADVPCCGD
+821 
-831 VL
+831 

>member
-203 YYNYSWSYDTA
+203 HYNYSWSYDTA

-256 MGGDMSMILA
+256 MGSDMSMILA

-284 NNITKEANVI
+284 NNITREANVI

-392 RDLSKRMKKKAFRL
+392 RDLSKRKKKKAFRL

-479 GGAEKFCFGSLDTLP
+479 DGAEKFCFGSLDTLP

-714 YSIIFTNQKSNT
+714 YMPAVTYVEVAASGIICY
-726 ARGKLLLRYCFFLL
+726 AIVAFLL
-740 IINRKSPPLLFPHA
+740 NRKVKKIPMS
-754 VVRRCTA
+754 
-761 DCFAECFCEIAGAA
+761 
-775 ESALHGDF
+775 
-783 RHAQIRIGQQF
+783 
-794 DALGNAVFRQISI
+794 DALKNV
-807 GCLVQVFLENGAAA
+807 E
-821 AAADVPCCGD
+821 
-831 VL
+831 

>member
-75 DAIAAIEKDGK
+75 DAVAAIEKDGK
-86 VKVYA
+86 IKVYA

-106 RAFGERNDIDK
+106 RVFGERNDIDK

-154 KDLTISGIV
+154 KDLIISGIV

-203 YYNYSWSYDTA
+203 HYNYSWSYDTA

-256 MGGDMSMILA
+256 MGDDMSMILA

-327 VLGYTWLEQIFANQ
+327 ILGYTWLEQVFANQ

-371 FIINFVMLTV
+371 FLINFVMLTV

-392 RDLSKRMKKKAFRL
+392 RDLSRRKKKKAFRL

-445 MILQPMLAHYQ
+445 MILHPMLVHYQ
-456 NTITDNVLSA
+456 DTITDNMFSA
-466 YQYILKT
+466 YQYILKA

-479 GGAEKFCFGSLDTLP
+479 DGAEKFCFGSLDTLP

-512 YVKLHSSGKKVDIST
+512 YVKLYSSGKKVDIST

-544 DPYGSDKYK
+544 DPYGSKKYD

-571 QDLFRQ
+571 QELFNQ
-577 TFDYDSDYFNAYFSD
+577 TFDQDNDYFNAYFSD

-600 ALISTEITVDDLTKT
+600 AMIATEITEDDLTKT
-615 SRQLIRSMGSMMN
+615 SRQLIRSMGSMMS
-628 LFLVFGALMFVLILY
+628 LYLIFGALMFVLILY

-696 MKEVVE
+696 MKEVIE

-714 YSIIFTNQKSNT
+714 YMPAVTYVEVAASGIICY
-726 ARGKLLLRYCFFLL
+726 AIVAFLL
-740 IINRKSPPLLFPHA
+740 NRKVKKIPMS
-754 VVRRCTA
+754 
-761 DCFAECFCEIAGAA
+761 
-775 ESALHGDF
+775 
-783 RHAQIRIGQQF
+783 
-794 DALGNAVFRQISI
+794 DALKNV
-807 GCLVQVFLENGAAA
+807 E
-821 AAADVPCCGD
+821 
-831 VL
+831 